1 MENKSSDKIAIVSPK
16 DNKDIVWK
24 WSVAII
30 GIFSIIVLIFI
41 KLQNENFEWGLFI
54 LLLEFCL
61 LWL

>member
-30 GIFSIIVLIFI
+30 GIFSIIVLVFI
-41 KLQNENFEWGLFI
+41 AAASLKK
-54 LLLEFCL
+54 
-61 LWL
+61 